1 MNVDSASTSPM
12 FFTVLLT
19 WMGWPCPALD
29 VGLLS
34 EVTTRSG
41 DSRMVISSNAVVQL
55 LELLTSD
62 TISSASAQA
71 CTLYVSGIVSENT
84 LNATAAPSPAPGAS
98 SGIAWTPFRF
108 FFVEP
113 LTR

>member
-1 MNVDSASTSPM
+1 M

-19 WMGWPCPALD
+19 WMGWPCPALE

-41 DSRMVISSNAVVQL
+41 DSRMVISSNAVLQL
-55 LELLTSD
+55 LESLTSC
-62 TISSASAQA
+62 TPSSASAQA

-84 LNATAAPSPAPGAS
+84 LNATAVLFHLALGAS
-98 SGIAWTPFRF
+98 SGTAWTPFRF